1 MAHTLFD
8 KLWDAHLVASDEAGE
23 SLIYVDRVCM
33 HERTGSIAM
42 QSLIERGLE
51 VRRPEHAYCVMDHT
65 VDTRPGRG
73 DATPAPG
80 GEAFIASA
88 RGSAHALGLRIFDV
102 NDDDQ
107 GISHLVS
114 AEQGFAVPGVT
125 LVCPDSHTCTLGALG
140 ALAIGVGASQVE
152 HALATSCVRLTKPE
166 AMRIRFDGILA
177 PWVTAKDMALHLIA
191 EYGADAAKGT
201 AVEYSG
207 SAVQALSVEARMT
220 LCNLAVEFAAF
231 TALIAPDDKTIAY
244 VSGRRYAP
252 RPLPTDAWRSLDSDA
267 CAEFA
272 HEISIDASR
281 IRPRVTWGTSPD
293 QGIAVDGIV
302 PEPASR
308 DAKKALD
315 YMGLSH
321 GTRMTDVDID
331 AAFIGSCTNSR
342 LGDLRAAARILR
354 NRRVAPGVAAV
365 CVPGSTHVKRE
376 AEAEG
381 LDQVFRDAGFEWRE
395 SGCSMC
401 FYAGGETFGPG
412 KRVVTS
418 TNRNFEGRQGPG
430 VRSHLASPEV
440 VAASAVRGAI
450 SSPEML

>member
-1 MAHTLFD
+1 VARTLFD
-8 KLWDAHLVASDEAGE
+8 KLWDAHVVASDEAGE
-23 SLIYVDRVCM
+23 SLLYVDRVCM

-42 QSLIERGLE
+42 QSLIERGLDA
-51 VRRPEHAYCVMDHT
+51 RRRAHAYCVMDHT

-73 DATPAPG
+73 DATQAPG
-80 GEAFIASA
+80 GEIFIASA
-88 RGSAHALGLRIFDV
+88 RGSAQALGLRIFDV

-114 AEQGFAVPGVT
+114 AEQGFALPGVT

-152 HALATSCVRLTKPE
+152 HALATSCVRLAKPDV
-166 AMRIRFDGILA
+166 MRVIFDGVLA

-191 EYGADAAKGT
+191 EFGADAAKGS
-201 AVEYSG
+201 AVEYCG
-207 SAVQALSVEARMT
+207 STIDALSIEARMT
-220 LCNLAVEFAAF
+220 LCNLAVEYAAF
-231 TALIAPDDKTIAY
+231 TALIAPDEKTVEY

-252 RPLPTDAWRSLDSDA
+252 NCLPVDAWQALKSDPS
-267 CAEFA
+267 AEFTREL
-272 HEISIDASR
+272 HIDASS
-281 IRPRVTWGTSPD
+281 IRPRITWGTSPD
-293 QGIAVDGIV
+293 QGVAVDGAV
-302 PEPASR
+302 PQPVNR

-315 YMGLSH
+315 YMGITQ
-321 GTRMTDVDID
+321 GTRMTDLDID

-354 NRRVAPGVAAV
+354 NRHIAPGVEAV
-365 CVPGSTHVKRE
+365 CVPGSTRIKRE

-381 LDQVFRDAGFEWRE
+381 LDKVFRDAGFEWRE

-401 FYAGGETFGPG
+401 FYAGGETFGAG

-440 VAASAVRGAI
+440 VAASAVRGSI
-450 SSPEML
+450 SSPELL